1 MNNFLKLVSYIF
13 HPLFMPLFGS
23 LLYYAITP
31 KYSPMEVKGGVLIK
45 IIILTIC
52 IPVIFYYLLKNLG
65 IVSSVFLEK
74 VNERKVPLYAQL
86 VLIFLVLRVVMP
98 QTYAPELYFFFVGVL
113 ATTVGCLLLVFFKI
127 KASIHMMGIASIT
140 MFVVVLSIHYK
151 INLLILIGMLIII
164 SGLVATSRLSL
175 KAHSAIELSF
185 GILLGLVP
193 QFMVINYW
201 M

>member
-1 MNNFLKLVSYIF
+1 MGNFLKLVSYIF

-31 KYSPMEVKGGVLIK
+31 KYSPLEIKGSVLIK

-52 IPVIFYYLLKNLG
+52 IPIILYYLLKNLG
-65 IVSSVFLEK
+65 LVSSIFLEK
-74 VNERKVPLYAQL
+74 VSDRKIPLYAQL

-98 QTYAPELYFFFVGVL
+98 QTYAPELYFFFVGIL
-113 ATTVGCLLLVFFKI
+113 ATSVGCLLLVFFKI

-151 INLLILIGMLIII
+151 INLLILIGLLVIF

-175 KAHSAIELSF
+175 KAHTVTELTLGS
-185 GILLGLVP
+185 LLGLVP